1 MTIMINQQEFPLATS
16 LRVAYVVQG
25 MNNHQAYTKVFE
37 RMGDMTLEE
46 QIGIL
51 YAAFKVA
58 NPDQA
63 QFITQAN
70 FLNSYLDSQ
79 TLRVYLPILVALKHC
94 QHHVQAHIQDLVGL
108 QTYLSSLLKQI

>member
-58 NPDQA
+58 NTDQA

-70 FLNSYLDSQ
+70 FLNSYLDTYNLSDLMNQ
-79 TLRVYLPILVALKHC
+79 LKELIG
-94 QHHVQAHIQDLVGL
+94 AIMGTDLDAAEAEE
-108 QTYLSSLLKQI
+108 TEAKN

>member
-63 QFITQAN
+63 RFITQAN
-70 FLNSYLDSQ
+70 FLNSYLDTYNLSDLMNQ
-79 TLRVYLPILVALKHC
+79 LKELIG
-94 QHHVQAHIQDLVGL
+94 AIMGTDLDAAEAEAEE
-108 QTYLSSLLKQI
+108 TEAKN

>member
-70 FLNSYLDSQ
+70 FLNSYLDTYNLSDLMNQ
-79 TLRVYLPILVALKHC
+79 LKELIG
-94 QHHVQAHIQDLVGL
+94 AIMGTDLDAAEAAEAEE
-108 QTYLSSLLKQI
+108 TEAKN